1 MPGGMG
7 RRPHLCN
14 SLCKGGRLWQHAPNR
29 AGKGTGMR
37 VVLAMLACLWAG
49 AAMAAD
55 PLRVGLLNT
64 LSPAPLYIAMQ
75 EGYFRDEG
83 IDASFRF
90 FEAAQPIAAAA
101 VSGDI
106 DVGVTALTGGFYSL
120 AGRGTLKVIGGG
132 LHEEP
137 GVEGT
142 AVLASRKAYDA
153 GLTSLAKL
161 PGHSMGITQ
170 FGASFHY
177 ISGRIAEKEEFDL
190 KTVTLRPLQSIGN
203 MIAAVRTNQV
213 DATMAIGSQAKPLE
227 AAGEAKIIAWVGDVT
242 PYQLTAVF
250 APVAAI
256 RDHADLLHRF
266 ARAYAR
272 GVDEYQAAFFRR
284 GPDGKPVHDARTDKA
299 IAAIQA
305 YVFKGDPAGPQKIL
319 DGVAPYSP
327 GGRLDVADVAA
338 QLRWF
343 VAQGLVKTSAQPSEL
358 IDTSFLGAMPNQ

>member
-1 MPGGMG
+1 
-7 RRPHLCN
+7 
-14 SLCKGGRLWQHAPNR
+14 
-29 AGKGTGMR
+29 MR

-49 AAMAAD
+49 NAMAAD
-55 PLRVGLLNT
+55 PLRIGLLHT

-75 EGYFRDEG
+75 NGYFRDEG
-83 IDASFRF
+83 LDASFRF

-132 LHEEP
+132 LYEAK
-137 GVEGT
+137 GIEGT
-142 AVLASRKAYDA
+142 AILVSRRAYDA
-153 GLTSLAKL
+153 GLTTLAKL

-177 ISGRIAEKEEFDL
+177 ITGQVAEKEGFDL
-190 KTVTLRPLQSIGN
+190 KTVTLRPLQTIGN

-213 DATMAIGSQAKPLE
+213 DATMAIASQAKPLE
-227 AAGEAKIIAWVGDVT
+227 AAGEAKILAWVGDVT
-242 PYQLTAVF
+242 PYQLTAAF
-250 APVAAI
+250 APVGAI
-256 RDHADLLHRF
+256 KDHADTLRRF

-272 GVDEYQAAFFRR
+272 GVDEYQAAFFRT
-284 GPDGKPVHDARTDKA
+284 GPDGKPVHDARTDTA

-305 YVFKGDPAGPQKIL
+305 YVFTGDPAGPQKIL

-327 GGRLDVADVAA
+327 GGRIDTADVAR
-338 QLRWF
+338 QLHWF
-343 VAQGLVKTSAQPSEL
+343 VDQGLVKTSAQPAEL
-358 IDTSFLGAMPNQ
+358 IDTSFLGAQPGQ